1 MANSGGSATVIAVAR
16 EREERLRSI
25 TQTAPDAIVVIDE
38 SGIIDTIN
46 PAAERLFGYA
56 SDELVGENVN
66 ILMPSPYREAHD
78 AHLAR
83 YRETGRKR
91 VIGIGRVV
99 VGRRKD
105 GTTFPARLSIGE
117 IELEHGR
124 LFTGFLHDIT
134 ERQDIQRRAGILQQE
149 LMHASRLS
157 AMGEMASGIAHEL
170 NQPLTAIMNYA
181 KAARRHLERTEPDP
195 APIADLVDK
204 AGHQAERAA
213 EIIKR
218 LRRFIRKDEI
228 ERRLEPINAAVE
240 EAAALALIGASDRNI
255 ELIFSLDDAL
265 PPVLMDRIEVQQ
277 VVLNILRNAIEAF
290 EGTGACKIRVST
302 GTSQPRPANGG
313 RYQGQRAGPRARHV
327 ADDPFRPFQ
336 TTKADGMGIGLAISH
351 TIIHAHGGRALGRK
365 SRRRAAPPS
374 IFCCRWEAGPMNDR
388 AAAIAVIDDDD
399 AVRDSLSALLEAAG
413 YDVDTYESG
422 QAFLNALPQAVPA
435 CALVDVRMPEMDGLE
450 LQRRLVDSAPSLPVI
465 IITGHG
471 DIAMAVR
478 AIKAGAVD
486 FVEKPFTDRT
496 ILDGIAQALELR
508 EETLS
513 REARRLDVDRRLD
526 RLTAREREVFERL
539 ARGSSNKAVA
549 RELGISP
556 RTVEVH
562 RARVMEKLQAPS
574 LSHLVRMAMIA
585 QVDMGDI

>member
-1 MANSGGSATVIAVAR
+1 MANSGGSATVIAAAR

-38 SGIIDTIN
+38 TGIIDTVN

-56 SDELVGENVN
+56 SDELVGENVK

-78 AHLAR
+78 AHLGR
-83 YRETGRKR
+83 YRETGQKR

-117 IELEHGR
+117 IELEQGR

-181 KAARRHLERTEPDP
+181 KAARRHLERTEPDH

-204 AGHQAERAA
+204 AGQQAERAA

-218 LRRFIRKDEI
+218 LRRFIRKDES
-228 ERRLEPINAAVE
+228 ERRLEPINTAVE

-290 EGTGACKIRVST
+290 EGTGERKIRIST
-302 GTSQPRPANGG
+302 RATGPHQVEVDIRDNGPG
-313 RYQGQRAGPRARHV
+313 LAPQI

-351 TIIHAHGGRALGRK
+351 TIIDSHGGQLWAENPPEGG
-365 SRRRAAPPS
+365 AA
-374 IFCCRWEAGPMNDR
+374 FRF
-388 AAAIAVIDDDD
+388 
-399 AVRDSLSALLEAAG
+399 
-413 YDVDTYESG
+413 T
-422 QAFLNALPQAVPA
+422 
-435 CALVDVRMPEMDGLE
+435 
-450 LQRRLVDSAPSLPVI
+450 LPV
-465 IITGHG
+465 GSE
-471 DIAMAVR
+471 A
-478 AIKAGAVD
+478 
-486 FVEKPFTDRT
+486 
-496 ILDGIAQALELR
+496 DG
-508 EETLS
+508 
-513 REARRLDVDRRLD
+513 
-526 RLTAREREVFERL
+526 
-539 ARGSSNKAVA
+539 
-549 RELGISP
+549 
-556 RTVEVH
+556 
-562 RARVMEKLQAPS
+562 
-574 LSHLVRMAMIA
+574 
-585 QVDMGDI
+585 

>member
-56 SDELVGENVN
+56 SDELVGENVK

-117 IELEHGR
+117 IELEQGR

-157 AMGEMASGIAHEL
+157 DMGEMASGIAHEL

-228 ERRLEPINAAVE
+228 ERRPEPVNTAVE

-265 PPVLMDRIEVQQ
+265 PPALMDRIEVQQ

-302 GTSQPRPANGG
+302 RAKGPDRVEVDIRDNGPG
-313 RYQGQRAGPRARHV
+313 LAPHV
-327 ADDPFRPFQ
+327 VDDPFRPFQ

-351 TIIHAHGGRALGRK
+351 TIIDAHGGQLWAENPPEGG
-365 SRRRAAPPS
+365 AA
-374 IFCCRWEAGPMNDR
+374 FRF
-388 AAAIAVIDDDD
+388 
-399 AVRDSLSALLEAAG
+399 
-413 YDVDTYESG
+413 T
-422 QAFLNALPQAVPA
+422 
-435 CALVDVRMPEMDGLE
+435 
-450 LQRRLVDSAPSLPVI
+450 LPV
-465 IITGHG
+465 GSE
-471 DIAMAVR
+471 A
-478 AIKAGAVD
+478 
-486 FVEKPFTDRT
+486 
-496 ILDGIAQALELR
+496 DG
-508 EETLS
+508 
-513 REARRLDVDRRLD
+513 
-526 RLTAREREVFERL
+526 
-539 ARGSSNKAVA
+539 
-549 RELGISP
+549 
-556 RTVEVH
+556 
-562 RARVMEKLQAPS
+562 
-574 LSHLVRMAMIA
+574 
-585 QVDMGDI
+585 

>member
-1 MANSGGSATVIAVAR
+1 MANPGGSATVIAAAR

-38 SGIIDTIN
+38 TGIIDTVN

-56 SDELVGENVN
+56 SDELVGENVK

-78 AHLAR
+78 AHLGR
-83 YRETGRKR
+83 YRETGQKR

-117 IELEHGR
+117 IELEQGR

-218 LRRFIRKDEI
+218 LRRFIRKDES
-228 ERRLEPINAAVE
+228 ERRLEPINTVVE

-290 EGTGACKIRVST
+290 EGTGERKIRIST
-302 GTSQPRPANGG
+302 
-313 RYQGQRAGPRARHV
+313 RATGPRQVEVDIRDNGPGLAPHV

-351 TIIHAHGGRALGRK
+351 TIIDSHGGQLWAENPPEGG
-365 SRRRAAPPS
+365 AA
-374 IFCCRWEAGPMNDR
+374 FRF
-388 AAAIAVIDDDD
+388 
-399 AVRDSLSALLEAAG
+399 
-413 YDVDTYESG
+413 T
-422 QAFLNALPQAVPA
+422 
-435 CALVDVRMPEMDGLE
+435 
-450 LQRRLVDSAPSLPVI
+450 LPV
-465 IITGHG
+465 GSE
-471 DIAMAVR
+471 A
-478 AIKAGAVD
+478 
-486 FVEKPFTDRT
+486 
-496 ILDGIAQALELR
+496 DG
-508 EETLS
+508 
-513 REARRLDVDRRLD
+513 
-526 RLTAREREVFERL
+526 
-539 ARGSSNKAVA
+539 
-549 RELGISP
+549 
-556 RTVEVH
+556 
-562 RARVMEKLQAPS
+562 
-574 LSHLVRMAMIA
+574 
-585 QVDMGDI
+585 

>member
-56 SDELVGENVN
+56 SDELVGENVK

-117 IELEHGR
+117 IELEQGR

-157 AMGEMASGIAHEL
+157 DMGEMASGIAHEL

-213 EIIKR
+213 EIVKR

-228 ERRLEPINAAVE
+228 ERRPEPINAAVE

-265 PPVLMDRIEVQQ
+265 PPALMDRIEVQQ

-302 GTSQPRPANGG
+302 RASGPDRVEGDISANRPG
-313 RYQGQRAGPRARHV
+313 RAPHV

-351 TIIHAHGGRALGRK
+351 TIIDAHGGQLWAENPPEGG
-365 SRRRAAPPS
+365 AAFRFP
-374 IFCCRWEAGPMNDR
+374 
-388 AAAIAVIDDDD
+388 
-399 AVRDSLSALLEAAG
+399 
-413 YDVDTYESG
+413 
-422 QAFLNALPQAVPA
+422 
-435 CALVDVRMPEMDGLE
+435 
-450 LQRRLVDSAPSLPVI
+450 LPV
-465 IITGHG
+465 G
-471 DIAMAVR
+471 
-478 AIKAGAVD
+478 
-486 FVEKPFTDRT
+486 
-496 ILDGIAQALELR
+496 
-508 EETLS
+508 S
-513 REARRLDVDRRLD
+513 EA
-526 RLTAREREVFERL
+526 E
-539 ARGSSNKAVA
+539 G
-549 RELGISP
+549 
-556 RTVEVH
+556 
-562 RARVMEKLQAPS
+562 
-574 LSHLVRMAMIA
+574 
-585 QVDMGDI
+585 

>member
-1 MANSGGSATVIAVAR
+1 MADLDDSAAAIAAAR

-25 TQTAPDAIVVIDE
+25 TRTAPDAIVIIDE
-38 SGIIDTIN
+38 MGIIDTVN
-46 PAAERLFGYA
+46 PAAERLFGY
-56 SDELVGENVN
+56 SSNELVGENVK

-78 AHLAR
+78 ANLAR
-83 YRETGRKR
+83 YRETGQKR

-117 IELEHGR
+117 IELDQGR

-181 KAARRHLERTEPDP
+181 RAARRHLDRTEPDP

-218 LRRFIRKDEI
+218 LRRFIKKDES
-228 ERRLEPINAAVE
+228 ERRLEPVNAVVE
-240 EAAALALIGASDRNI
+240 EAAALALIGASDRDI

-290 EGTGACKIRVST
+290 EGPGERKIRIST
-302 GTSQPRPANGG
+302 QATGPHRVQVDIRDNGPG
-313 RYQGQRAGPRARHV
+313 LAPHV

-336 TTKADGMGIGLAISH
+336 TTKADGMGIGLAISR
-351 TIIHAHGGRALGRK
+351 TIIDAHGGRLWAENPPEGG
-365 SRRRAAPPS
+365 AA
-374 IFCCRWEAGPMNDR
+374 FR
-388 AAAIAVIDDDD
+388 
-399 AVRDSLSALLEAAG
+399 
-413 YDVDTYESG
+413 
-422 QAFLNALPQAVPA
+422 FL
-435 CALVDVRMPEMDGLE
+435 
-450 LQRRLVDSAPSLPVI
+450 LPV
-465 IITGHG
+465 
-471 DIAMAVR
+471 
-478 AIKAGAVD
+478 
-486 FVEKPFTDRT
+486 
-496 ILDGIAQALELR
+496 
-508 EETLS
+508 
-513 REARRLDVDRRLD
+513 
-526 RLTAREREVFERL
+526 
-539 ARGSSNKAVA
+539 GSDSN
-549 RELGISP
+549 G
-556 RTVEVH
+556 
-562 RARVMEKLQAPS
+562 
-574 LSHLVRMAMIA
+574 
-585 QVDMGDI
+585 

>member
-1 MANSGGSATVIAVAR
+1 MANPGGSATVIAVAR

-38 SGIIDTIN
+38 TGIIDTVN

-56 SDELVGENVN
+56 SDELVGENVK

-83 YRETGRKR
+83 YRETGQKR

-117 IELEHGR
+117 IELEQGR

-181 KAARRHLERTEPDP
+181 RAARRRLERTEPDP

-218 LRRFIRKDEI
+218 LRRFIRKDES
-228 ERRLEPINAAVE
+228 ERRLEPINTAVE

-290 EGTGACKIRVST
+290 EGTGERKIRIST
-302 GTSQPRPANGG
+302 RPAGPHQVEVDIRDNGPG
-313 RYQGQRAGPRARHV
+313 LAPHV

-351 TIIHAHGGRALGRK
+351 TIIDSHGGQLWAENPPEGG
-365 SRRRAAPPS
+365 AA
-374 IFCCRWEAGPMNDR
+374 FRF
-388 AAAIAVIDDDD
+388 
-399 AVRDSLSALLEAAG
+399 
-413 YDVDTYESG
+413 T
-422 QAFLNALPQAVPA
+422 
-435 CALVDVRMPEMDGLE
+435 
-450 LQRRLVDSAPSLPVI
+450 LPV
-465 IITGHG
+465 GSE
-471 DIAMAVR
+471 A
-478 AIKAGAVD
+478 
-486 FVEKPFTDRT
+486 
-496 ILDGIAQALELR
+496 DG
-508 EETLS
+508 
-513 REARRLDVDRRLD
+513 
-526 RLTAREREVFERL
+526 
-539 ARGSSNKAVA
+539 
-549 RELGISP
+549 
-556 RTVEVH
+556 
-562 RARVMEKLQAPS
+562 
-574 LSHLVRMAMIA
+574 
-585 QVDMGDI
+585 

>member
-1 MANSGGSATVIAVAR
+1 MANSGGSATVIAAAR

-38 SGIIDTIN
+38 TGIIDTVN

-56 SDELVGENVN
+56 SDELVGENVK

-78 AHLAR
+78 AHLGR
-83 YRETGRKR
+83 YRETGQKR

-117 IELEHGR
+117 IELEQGR

-181 KAARRHLERTEPDP
+181 KAARRHLERTEPDH

-228 ERRLEPINAAVE
+228 ERRLEPINTAVE

-290 EGTGACKIRVST
+290 EGTGERKIRIST
-302 GTSQPRPANGG
+302 RATGPHQVEVDIRDNGPG
-313 RYQGQRAGPRARHV
+313 LAPHV

-351 TIIHAHGGRALGRK
+351 TIIDSHGGQLWAENPPEGG
-365 SRRRAAPPS
+365 AA
-374 IFCCRWEAGPMNDR
+374 FRF
-388 AAAIAVIDDDD
+388 
-399 AVRDSLSALLEAAG
+399 
-413 YDVDTYESG
+413 T
-422 QAFLNALPQAVPA
+422 
-435 CALVDVRMPEMDGLE
+435 
-450 LQRRLVDSAPSLPVI
+450 LPV
-465 IITGHG
+465 GSE
-471 DIAMAVR
+471 A
-478 AIKAGAVD
+478 
-486 FVEKPFTDRT
+486 
-496 ILDGIAQALELR
+496 DG
-508 EETLS
+508 
-513 REARRLDVDRRLD
+513 
-526 RLTAREREVFERL
+526 
-539 ARGSSNKAVA
+539 
-549 RELGISP
+549 
-556 RTVEVH
+556 
-562 RARVMEKLQAPS
+562 
-574 LSHLVRMAMIA
+574 
-585 QVDMGDI
+585 

>member
-38 SGIIDTIN
+38 TGIIDTVN

-56 SDELVGENVN
+56 SDELVGENVK

-78 AHLAR
+78 AHLGR
-83 YRETGRKR
+83 YRETGQKR

-117 IELEHGR
+117 IELEQGR

-181 KAARRHLERTEPDP
+181 RAARRHLERTEPDP

-218 LRRFIRKDEI
+218 LRRFIRKDES
-228 ERRLEPINAAVE
+228 ERRLEPINTAVE

-290 EGTGACKIRVST
+290 EGTGERKIRIST
-302 GTSQPRPANGG
+302 RASGPHQVEVDIRDNGPG
-313 RYQGQRAGPRARHV
+313 LAPHV

-351 TIIHAHGGRALGRK
+351 TIIDSHGGQLWAENPPEGG
-365 SRRRAAPPS
+365 AA
-374 IFCCRWEAGPMNDR
+374 FRF
-388 AAAIAVIDDDD
+388 
-399 AVRDSLSALLEAAG
+399 
-413 YDVDTYESG
+413 T
-422 QAFLNALPQAVPA
+422 
-435 CALVDVRMPEMDGLE
+435 
-450 LQRRLVDSAPSLPVI
+450 LPV
-465 IITGHG
+465 GSE
-471 DIAMAVR
+471 A
-478 AIKAGAVD
+478 
-486 FVEKPFTDRT
+486 
-496 ILDGIAQALELR
+496 DG
-508 EETLS
+508 
-513 REARRLDVDRRLD
+513 
-526 RLTAREREVFERL
+526 
-539 ARGSSNKAVA
+539 
-549 RELGISP
+549 
-556 RTVEVH
+556 
-562 RARVMEKLQAPS
+562 
-574 LSHLVRMAMIA
+574 
-585 QVDMGDI
+585 

>member
-1 MANSGGSATVIAVAR
+1 MANPGGSATVIAVAR

-38 SGIIDTIN
+38 TGIIDTVN

-56 SDELVGENVN
+56 SDELVGENVK

-78 AHLAR
+78 AHLGR
-83 YRETGRKR
+83 YRETGQKR

-117 IELEHGR
+117 IELEQGR

-228 ERRLEPINAAVE
+228 ERRLEPINTAVE

-290 EGTGACKIRVST
+290 EGTGERKIRIST
-302 GTSQPRPANGG
+302 RATGPHQVEVDIRDNGPG
-313 RYQGQRAGPRARHV
+313 LAPHV

-351 TIIHAHGGRALGRK
+351 TIIDSHGGQLWAENPPEGG
-365 SRRRAAPPS
+365 AA
-374 IFCCRWEAGPMNDR
+374 FRF
-388 AAAIAVIDDDD
+388 
-399 AVRDSLSALLEAAG
+399 
-413 YDVDTYESG
+413 T
-422 QAFLNALPQAVPA
+422 
-435 CALVDVRMPEMDGLE
+435 
-450 LQRRLVDSAPSLPVI
+450 LPV
-465 IITGHG
+465 GS
-471 DIAMAVR
+471 
-478 AIKAGAVD
+478 
-486 FVEKPFTDRT
+486 ETD
-496 ILDGIAQALELR
+496 G
-508 EETLS
+508 
-513 REARRLDVDRRLD
+513 
-526 RLTAREREVFERL
+526 
-539 ARGSSNKAVA
+539 
-549 RELGISP
+549 
-556 RTVEVH
+556 
-562 RARVMEKLQAPS
+562 
-574 LSHLVRMAMIA
+574 
-585 QVDMGDI
+585 

>member
-56 SDELVGENVN
+56 SDELVGENVK

-78 AHLAR
+78 AHLAH

-117 IELEHGR
+117 IELEQGR

-181 KAARRHLERTEPDP
+181 KAARRRLERTEPDP

-228 ERRLEPINAAVE
+228 ERRLEPINTAVE

-290 EGTGACKIRVST
+290 EGAGACKIRVST
-302 GTSQPRPANGG
+302 RAKGLDRVEVDIRDNGPG
-313 RYQGQRAGPRARHV
+313 LAPHV

-351 TIIHAHGGRALGRK
+351 TIIDAHGGQLWAENPPEGG
-365 SRRRAAPPS
+365 AA
-374 IFCCRWEAGPMNDR
+374 FRF
-388 AAAIAVIDDDD
+388 
-399 AVRDSLSALLEAAG
+399 
-413 YDVDTYESG
+413 T
-422 QAFLNALPQAVPA
+422 
-435 CALVDVRMPEMDGLE
+435 
-450 LQRRLVDSAPSLPVI
+450 LPV
-465 IITGHG
+465 GSE
-471 DIAMAVR
+471 A
-478 AIKAGAVD
+478 
-486 FVEKPFTDRT
+486 
-496 ILDGIAQALELR
+496 DG
-508 EETLS
+508 
-513 REARRLDVDRRLD
+513 
-526 RLTAREREVFERL
+526 
-539 ARGSSNKAVA
+539 
-549 RELGISP
+549 
-556 RTVEVH
+556 
-562 RARVMEKLQAPS
+562 
-574 LSHLVRMAMIA
+574 
-585 QVDMGDI
+585 

>member
-1 MANSGGSATVIAVAR
+1 MANPGGSATVIAVAR

-38 SGIIDTIN
+38 TGIIDTVN

-56 SDELVGENVN
+56 SDELVGENVK

-78 AHLAR
+78 AHLGR
-83 YRETGRKR
+83 YRETGEKR

-117 IELEHGR
+117 IELEQGR

-181 KAARRHLERTEPDP
+181 RAARRHLERTEPDH

-218 LRRFIRKDEI
+218 LRRFIRKDES
-228 ERRLEPINAAVE
+228 ERRLEPINTAVE

-255 ELIFSLDDAL
+255 ELIFSLDEAL

-290 EGTGACKIRVST
+290 EGTGERKIRIST
-302 GTSQPRPANGG
+302 RASGPHQVEVDIRDNGPG
-313 RYQGQRAGPRARHV
+313 LAPHV

-351 TIIHAHGGRALGRK
+351 TIIDSHGGQLWAENPPEGG
-365 SRRRAAPPS
+365 AA
-374 IFCCRWEAGPMNDR
+374 FRF
-388 AAAIAVIDDDD
+388 
-399 AVRDSLSALLEAAG
+399 
-413 YDVDTYESG
+413 T
-422 QAFLNALPQAVPA
+422 
-435 CALVDVRMPEMDGLE
+435 
-450 LQRRLVDSAPSLPVI
+450 LPV
-465 IITGHG
+465 GSE
-471 DIAMAVR
+471 A
-478 AIKAGAVD
+478 
-486 FVEKPFTDRT
+486 
-496 ILDGIAQALELR
+496 DG
-508 EETLS
+508 
-513 REARRLDVDRRLD
+513 
-526 RLTAREREVFERL
+526 
-539 ARGSSNKAVA
+539 
-549 RELGISP
+549 
-556 RTVEVH
+556 
-562 RARVMEKLQAPS
+562 
-574 LSHLVRMAMIA
+574 
-585 QVDMGDI
+585 

>member
-1 MANSGGSATVIAVAR
+1 MAKSGGSATVIGVAR

-38 SGIIDTIN
+38 TGIIDTVN

-56 SDELVGENVN
+56 GDELVGENVR
-66 ILMPSPYREAHD
+66 ILMPSPHREAHD

-83 YRETGRKR
+83 YRETGKKR

-117 IELEHGR
+117 IELEQGR

-170 NQPLTAIMNYA
+170 NQPLTAIMNYT
-181 KAARRHLERTEPDP
+181 KAARRHLGRTDPDP

-204 AGHQAERAA
+204 AGRQAERAA

-218 LRRFIRKDEI
+218 LRRFIKKDEI
-228 ERRLEPINAAVE
+228 ERRLEPINTVVE
-240 EAAALALIGASDRNI
+240 EAAALALIGASNRNI
-255 ELIFSLDDAL
+255 ELIFSLEDAL

-290 EGTGACKIRVST
+290 EGTGERKIRISIRAAAPHQVEVDI
-302 GTSQPRPANGG
+302 RDNGPG
-313 RYQGQRAGPRARHV
+313 LAPHV

-351 TIIHAHGGRALGRK
+351 TIIDAHGGRLWAENPPEGG
-365 SRRRAAPPS
+365 AA
-374 IFCCRWEAGPMNDR
+374 FRF
-388 AAAIAVIDDDD
+388 
-399 AVRDSLSALLEAAG
+399 
-413 YDVDTYESG
+413 T
-422 QAFLNALPQAVPA
+422 
-435 CALVDVRMPEMDGLE
+435 
-450 LQRRLVDSAPSLPVI
+450 LPV
-465 IITGHG
+465 GSE
-471 DIAMAVR
+471 A
-478 AIKAGAVD
+478 
-486 FVEKPFTDRT
+486 
-496 ILDGIAQALELR
+496 DG
-508 EETLS
+508 
-513 REARRLDVDRRLD
+513 
-526 RLTAREREVFERL
+526 
-539 ARGSSNKAVA
+539 
-549 RELGISP
+549 
-556 RTVEVH
+556 
-562 RARVMEKLQAPS
+562 
-574 LSHLVRMAMIA
+574 
-585 QVDMGDI
+585 

>member
-38 SGIIDTIN
+38 TGIIDTVN

-56 SDELVGENVN
+56 SDELVGENVK

-78 AHLAR
+78 AHLGR
-83 YRETGRKR
+83 YRETGQKR

-117 IELEHGR
+117 IELEQGR

-228 ERRLEPINAAVE
+228 ERRLEPINTAVE

-290 EGTGACKIRVST
+290 EGTGERKIRIST
-302 GTSQPRPANGG
+302 RAIGPHQVEVDIRDNGPG
-313 RYQGQRAGPRARHV
+313 LAPHV

-351 TIIHAHGGRALGRK
+351 TIIDSHGGQLWAENPPEGG
-365 SRRRAAPPS
+365 AA
-374 IFCCRWEAGPMNDR
+374 FRF
-388 AAAIAVIDDDD
+388 
-399 AVRDSLSALLEAAG
+399 
-413 YDVDTYESG
+413 T
-422 QAFLNALPQAVPA
+422 
-435 CALVDVRMPEMDGLE
+435 
-450 LQRRLVDSAPSLPVI
+450 LPV
-465 IITGHG
+465 GSE
-471 DIAMAVR
+471 A
-478 AIKAGAVD
+478 
-486 FVEKPFTDRT
+486 
-496 ILDGIAQALELR
+496 DG
-508 EETLS
+508 
-513 REARRLDVDRRLD
+513 
-526 RLTAREREVFERL
+526 
-539 ARGSSNKAVA
+539 
-549 RELGISP
+549 
-556 RTVEVH
+556 
-562 RARVMEKLQAPS
+562 
-574 LSHLVRMAMIA
+574 
-585 QVDMGDI
+585 